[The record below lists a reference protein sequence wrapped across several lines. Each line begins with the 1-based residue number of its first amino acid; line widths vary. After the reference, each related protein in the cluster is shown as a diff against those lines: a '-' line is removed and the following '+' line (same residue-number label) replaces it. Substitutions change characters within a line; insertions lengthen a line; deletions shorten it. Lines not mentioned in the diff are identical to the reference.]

1 ISFTGGT
8 VTGRKVAEACAPLFK
23 KVSLEL
29 GGKNPNIV
37 FADADLDAAI
47 AGSVRSS
54 FANQGQI
61 CLCGSRVF
69 VERSVYTDFVDRFID
84 KTSKLKLGDPLDEK
98 TEQGAIVNKPQL
110 DKIKFYVDLAQK
122 EGGKIAVGGSAPQLP
137 NDRCREGYFFQP
149 TVITDLPVS
158 CRTNSEEL
166 VVLVVAF

>member
-23 KVSLEL
+23 KVSVEL

-37 FADADLDAAI
+37 FADADLDRAI

-61 CLCGSRVF
+61 CLCGSRLF
-69 VERSVYTDFVDRFID
+69 VERSAYKDFVERFID
-84 KTSKLKLGDPLDEK
+84 KASQLKMGDPLEEK
-98 TEQGAIVNKPQL
+98 TEQGAIVNKTQL

-122 EGGKIAVGGSAPQLP
+122 GGCKVTLGGCAPQSP
-137 NDRCREGYFFQP
+137 
-149 TVITDLPVS
+149 
-158 CRTNSEEL
+158 
-166 VVLVVAF
+166 